1 MRYLNI
7 YLEKHGEKI
16 VNPPTRIYIN
26 KMGNRITSKI
36 TTGHYLQLLIPETM
50 KYPKEL
56 KVR

>member
-1 MRYLNI
+1 
-7 YLEKHGEKI
+7 
-16 VNPPTRIYIN
+16 
-26 KMGNRITSKI
+26 MGSRITFKI